1 MYKENLQNLFK
12 ILQND
17 ILSQLWEHV
26 MISRRLGL
34 GFAAEPLPF
43 ASCSQEIARVLKP
56 KGRYLFLEH
65 IHAPK
70 GCALHW
76 QQKALKGKFG
86 VASAG

>member
-1 MYKENLQNLFK
+1 MYKENLQNVASASES
-12 ILQND
+12 IL
-17 ILSQLWEHV
+17 
-26 MISRRLGL
+26 
-34 GFAAEPLPF
+34 F
-43 ASCSQEIARVLKP
+43 ASSSQEIARVLKP

-86 VASAG
+86 VAAGCVMHVRF